1 VERSEP
7 RDKRELILDAA
18 LNVFSRRGVFASR
31 IADIASEAGV
41 AYGLVYHYFRNKEEI
56 LNTIFEERWVRVT
69 ELLEEADLK
78 GASLEERLREAANLF
93 LSAYGRRPQLVEV
106 LLLEFTR
113 TSKFLEPVHLD
124 RIGRAF
130 SVVRGMLERGQQEG
144 EVRSDIPADL
154 LMLLFLGGVQMVIQ
168 TQVLG
173 AFEAPEHF
181 EERGA
186 ELVTDAF
193 LKGARPR

>member
-31 IADIASEAGV
+31 IADIATEAGV

-56 LNTIFEERWVRVT
+56 LNTIFEERWARVSD
-69 ELLEEADLK
+69 LLEEADQK
-78 GASLEERLREAANLF
+78 GNSLEERLREAANLF
-93 LSAYGRRPQLVEV
+93 LSAYRRRPQLVEV

-113 TSKFLEPVHLD
+113 TSNFLEPVHLD

-130 SVVRGMLERGQQEG
+130 AVVRGMLERGQEEG
-144 EVRSDIPADL
+144 EVRNDLPADL
-154 LMLLFLGGVQMVIQ
+154 LMLLFLGGVQMIIQ

-173 AFEAPEHF
+173 VF
-181 EERGA
+181 EEPEQFEEQGA
-186 ELVTDAF
+186 GLVTDAF

>member
-1 VERSEP
+1 
-7 RDKRELILDAA
+7 
-18 LNVFSRRGVFASR
+18 
-31 IADIASEAGV
+31 
-41 AYGLVYHYFRNKEEI
+41 
-56 LNTIFEERWVRVT
+56 
-69 ELLEEADLK
+69 
-78 GASLEERLREAANLF
+78 
-93 LSAYGRRPQLVEV
+93 
-106 LLLEFTR
+106 
-113 TSKFLEPVHLD
+113 
-124 RIGRAF
+124 
-130 SVVRGMLERGQQEG
+130 MLERGQQEG